1 MDGYHATHVNY
12 GDNVTENTPS
22 AEKREEAVV
31 NRILRIIN
39 DENLLSYNAETIER
53 IMNYHKIPKSDQ
65 KIMLKHCRDFT
76 DIELS

>member
-39 DENLLSYNAETIER
+39 DENLLSYEAASIER

-65 KIMLKHCRDFT
+65 SIMLKHCRDFT